1 MSWKAIHRWL
11 GLTVGLLAVVLGVTG
26 AVLAI
31 DPVQQAW
38 QAPTAPG
45 HLSVATLVERV
56 ARTVPQAEEIRRLP
70 SGAIVVFSFA
80 GDQPQASYVDPAD
93 GRVLGAW
100 QASALPRWV
109 KNLHRSLLLGDAGR
123 WGTAGIALVMSVLCV
138 SALVLLLRRMGG
150 WRRLAVRVRGSLA
163 QRIHVVAGRV
173 VLAVLCLTSLTALT
187 MSASTLGLVARDPRA
202 EPDVLSVVSTQ
213 PALSGAQIAALQNLA
228 VQDLRKLNL
237 PGPTDPEDTWKVTTA
252 QGQGWI
258 DRYSGHI
265 LAWQDTPFAQRV
277 NDLAVVLHTGEAAW
291 LWALVLGPVG
301 ASVLLFWLSG
311 VVIWWQARRLAP
323 HITGN
328 TPMAQA
334 DVLIFVAS
342 EGGSTWGFAQ
352 TLQDALSCGG
362 HRVHTS
368 ALENF
373 QTTAATRQVFVLAAT
388 YGEGQAPAHASHAL
402 AHIAKF
408 KASAVPVTVLGFGDR
423 QFPAFCAFADALEQT
438 LRARGWPALLPLE
451 CIHQQS
457 SQQFARWGVTLA
469 QALGEP
475 VVLEH
480 VPRVPPSTA
489 LTLIAR
495 QDYLGATEQA
505 TAILRFSWPVQG
517 LWARR
522 PARIFHQGRAHA
534 AVHGRA
540 GAIETAAAKAC
551 GPWRGVENAS
561 GRSGTVAWVRSVRY
575 KLDLA
580 LEAIKASNHAVLRD
594 IGKRPG
600 EISGLGHGLARFAAG
615 DLVGIMPSGSAVPR
629 YYSLASGW
637 QDGFLEICVGQMPGG
652 LCSTH
657 LLGLNMGDSIA
668 AFIRPNPGF
677 ALPKTRKPLLLI
689 GAGTGVAPLAG
700 FIRRN
705 DNLTPMHLYFGGRDP
720 ARDFYFGPELQH
732 WLSEGRL
739 ATLQAV
745 FSRVPNGGG
754 YVQDALRRD
763 AERVRDLV
771 TQGAIVRVC
780 GSRAMAQGVA
790 QALDMVLAPLHLDVS
805 TLKAKERY
813 AEDVF

>member
-11 GLTVGLLAVVLGVTG
+11 GLTLGTLAVVLGISG
-26 AVLAI
+26 AILAI

-38 QAPTAPG
+38 QAPAAPG
-45 HLSVATLVERV
+45 DLPVATLVERV
-56 ARTVPQAEEIRRLP
+56 TRTVTGVEEIRRLP

-80 GDQPQASYVDPAD
+80 GDQPQASYVDPAN
-93 GRVLGAW
+93 GQVLGAW
-100 QASALPRWV
+100 QASVLPRWV

-123 WGTAGIALVMSVLCV
+123 WGAAGIALAMALLCV

-150 WRRLAVRVRGSLA
+150 WRRLVARVRGSLA

-187 MSASTLGLVARDPRA
+187 MSASTLGLVTPDTRT
-202 EPDVLSVVSTQ
+202 EPEVLSVVTGK
-213 PALSGAQIAALQNLA
+213 PALSGAQLAPLQSLA
-228 VQDLRKLNL
+228 VQNLRKLNF
-237 PGPTDPEDTWKVTTA
+237 PGATDPQDTWKVATA

-258 DRYSGHI
+258 DQYSGQT
-265 LAWQDTPFAQRV
+265 LAWQDATLAQRV

-291 LWALVLGPVG
+291 PWAVVLGLVG

-328 TPMAQA
+328 TPLVQA

-342 EGGSTWGFAQ
+342 ESGSTWGFAQ
-352 TLQDALSCGG
+352 TLQDALSQGG

-373 QTTAATRQVFVLAAT
+373 QTTPATRQVFVLAAT

-402 AHIAKF
+402 EHIAKLH
-408 KASAVPVTVLGFGDR
+408 ASTVPVAVLGFGDR
-423 QFPAFCAFADALEQT
+423 QFPAFCAFAVALDQT

-457 SQQFARWGVTLA
+457 AQQFARWGVALA
-469 QALGEP
+469 QALNEP
-475 VVLEH
+475 LVLAH
-480 VPRVPPSTA
+480 VPRVPPTAA
-489 LTLIAR
+489 LTLTVR
-495 QDYLGATEQA
+495 QDYPGATGQA
-505 TAILRFSWPVQG
+505 TAILRFAWPAQSLG
-517 LWARR
+517 AR
-522 PARIFHQGRAHA
+522 
-534 AVHGRA
+534 
-540 GAIETAAAKAC
+540 
-551 GPWRGVENAS
+551 
-561 GRSGTVAWVRSVRY
+561 
-575 KLDLA
+575 
-580 LEAIKASNHAVLRD
+580 LR
-594 IGKRPG
+594 
-600 EISGLGHGLARFAAG
+600 GHGLARFAAG
-615 DLVGIMPSGSAVPR
+615 DLVGIVPPGSAVPR

-637 QDGFLEICVGQMPGG
+637 QDGFLEICVRQMTGG

-657 LLGLNMGDSIA
+657 LLGLQKGDHIT

-677 ALPKTRKPLLLI
+677 ALPRTRRPVLLI

-705 DNLTPMHLYFGGRDP
+705 DNHSPMHLYFGGRDP
-720 ARDFYFGPELQH
+720 AQDFYFEPEIQR
-732 WLSEGRL
+732 WLGEGRL
-739 ATLQAV
+739 TTLQTA
-745 FSRVPNGGG
+745 FSRVPDGGG

-763 AERVRDLV
+763 AERVRALV
-771 TQGAIVRVC
+771 AQGAIVRVC

-790 QALDMVLAPLHLDVS
+790 EALDVMLAPLQLSVS

>member
-1 MSWKAIHRWL
+1 MSWKVIHRWL
-11 GLTVGLLAVVLGVTG
+11 GLTVGTLAVVLGITG
-26 AVLAI
+26 SVLAI

-38 QAPTAPG
+38 QAPAAPG
-45 HLSVATLVERV
+45 DLPVATLVERV
-56 ARTVPQAEEIRRLP
+56 TRTVPGAEEIRHLP

-80 GDQPQASYVDPAD
+80 GDQPQAQYVDPAD

-123 WGTAGIALVMSVLCV
+123 WGAAGIALTMGLLCV

-150 WRRLAVRVRGSLA
+150 WRQLSARVRGSLA

-187 MSASTLGLVARDPRA
+187 MSASTLGLVELDTRA
-202 EPDVLSVVSTQ
+202 EPEVLSVLTGQ
-213 PALSGAQIAALQNLA
+213 PDLPGAQLATLQSLA
-228 VQDLRKLNL
+228 VQDLRKLNF
-237 PGPTDPEDTWKVTTA
+237 PGPTDPEDTWNVTTA

-258 DRYSGHI
+258 DRYSGQM
-265 LAWQDTPFAQRV
+265 LAWQDATLAQRIY
-277 NDLAVVLHTGEAAW
+277 DWAVVLHTGEAAW
-291 LWALVLGPVG
+291 PWAVVLGLVG

-311 VVIWWQARRLAP
+311 VVIWWQARRQAP

-328 TPMAQA
+328 TPLAQA

-352 TLQDALSCGG
+352 TLQDALSQGG

-373 QTTAATRQVFVLAAT
+373 RTTAATRQVFVLAAT
-388 YGEGQAPAHASHAL
+388 YGEGQAPAHASRAL
-402 AHIAKF
+402 EHIAKLS
-408 KASAVPVTVLGFGDR
+408 AGAVPVTVLGFGDR
-423 QFPAFCAFADALEQT
+423 QFPAFCAFAVALDQT
-438 LRARGWPALLPLE
+438 LRAQGWPTLLPLE

-457 SQQFARWGVTLA
+457 GQQFARWGVALA

-475 VVLEH
+475 LVLEH
-480 VPRVPPSTA
+480 VPRVPPTTA
-489 LTLIAR
+489 LTLVAR
-495 QDYLGATEQA
+495 QDYPGVTGQA
-505 TAILRFSWPVQG
+505 TAILRFAWPAQG
-517 LWARR
+517 PGAR
-522 PARIFHQGRAHA
+522 
-534 AVHGRA
+534 
-540 GAIETAAAKAC
+540 
-551 GPWRGVENAS
+551 
-561 GRSGTVAWVRSVRY
+561 
-575 KLDLA
+575 
-580 LEAIKASNHAVLRD
+580 LR
-594 IGKRPG
+594 
-600 EISGLGHGLARFAAG
+600 GHGLARFAAG
-615 DLVGIMPSGSAVPR
+615 DLLGIVPPGSAVPR

-637 QDGFLEICVGQMPGG
+637 EDGFVEICVRQMPGG

-657 LLGLNMGDSIA
+657 LLGLKMGDSIT
-668 AFIRPNPGF
+668 AFIRSNPGF
-677 ALPKTRKPLLLI
+677 ALPRTRRPVLLI

-705 DNLTPMHLYFGGRDP
+705 DRRSPMHLYFGGRDP
-720 ARDFYFGPELQH
+720 ARDFYFGSDIQR
-732 WLSEGRL
+732 WLGEGRL
-739 ATLQAV
+739 ATLQTV
-745 FSRVPNGGG
+745 FSRVPDGGG

-763 AERVRDLV
+763 AERVRGLV
-771 TQGAIVRVC
+771 AQGAIVRVC

-790 QALDMVLAPLHLDVS
+790 ETLDTVLAPLQLSVS

>member
-1 MSWKAIHRWL
+1 MSWKVIHRWL
-11 GLTVGLLAVVLGVTG
+11 GLTVGTLAVVLGITG
-26 AVLAI
+26 SFLAI

-38 QAPTAPG
+38 QAPGAPG
-45 HLSVATLVERV
+45 DLPVATLVERV
-56 ARTVPQAEEIRRLP
+56 TRTVPGAEEIRHLP

-80 GDQPQASYVDPAD
+80 GDQPQAQYVDPAD

-123 WGTAGIALVMSVLCV
+123 WGAAGTALAMGLLCV

-150 WRRLAVRVRGSLA
+150 WRQLAARVRGSLA

-173 VLAVLCLTSLTALT
+173 VLVVLCLTSLTALT
-187 MSASTLGLVARDPRA
+187 MSASTLGLVELDTRA
-202 EPDVLSVVSTQ
+202 EPEVLSVVTGQ
-213 PALSGAQIAALQNLA
+213 PDLPGAQLATLQSLA
-228 VQDLRKLNL
+228 VQDLRRLNF
-237 PGPTDPEDTWKVTTA
+237 PGPTDPEDTWNVATA

-258 DRYSGHI
+258 DRYSGQM
-265 LAWQDTPFAQRV
+265 LAWQDATLAQRIY
-277 NDLAVVLHTGEAAW
+277 DWAVVLHTGEAAW
-291 LWALVLGPVG
+291 PWAVVLGLVG

-311 VVIWWQARRLAP
+311 VVIWWQARSQAP

-328 TPMAQA
+328 TPLAQA

-352 TLQDALSCGG
+352 TLQDALSQGG

-388 YGEGQAPAHASHAL
+388 YGEGQAPAHASRAL
-402 AHIAKF
+402 ERMARLS
-408 KASAVPVTVLGFGDR
+408 ASAVPVTVLGFGDR
-423 QFPAFCAFADALEQT
+423 QFPAFCAFAEALDQT
-438 LRARGWPALLPLE
+438 LRAQGWPALLPLE

-457 SQQFARWGVTLA
+457 GQQFARWGDALA

-475 VVLEH
+475 LVLEH
-480 VPRVPPSTA
+480 VPRVPPTA
-489 LTLIAR
+489 TLTLMAR
-495 QDYLGATEQA
+495 HDYPGVTGQA
-505 TAILRFSWPVQG
+505 TAILRFAWPTEG
-517 LWARR
+517 PGAR
-522 PARIFHQGRAHA
+522 
-534 AVHGRA
+534 
-540 GAIETAAAKAC
+540 
-551 GPWRGVENAS
+551 
-561 GRSGTVAWVRSVRY
+561 
-575 KLDLA
+575 
-580 LEAIKASNHAVLRD
+580 LR
-594 IGKRPG
+594 
-600 EISGLGHGLARFAAG
+600 GHGLARFAAG
-615 DLVGIMPSGSAVPR
+615 DLLGIVPPGSTVPR

-637 QDGFLEICVGQMPGG
+637 KDGFVEICVRQMPGG

-657 LLGLNMGDSIA
+657 LLGLQRGDSIT
-668 AFIRPNPGF
+668 AFVRPNPGF
-677 ALPKTRKPLLLI
+677 ALPRTRRPVLLI

-705 DNLTPMHLYFGGRDP
+705 DRRSPMHLYFGGRDP
-720 ARDFYFGPELQH
+720 ARDFYFGPDIQR
-732 WLSEGRL
+732 WLGEGRL
-739 ATLQAV
+739 ATLQTV
-745 FSRVPNGGG
+745 FSRVPDGGG

-763 AERVRDLV
+763 AERVRGLV
-771 TQGAIVRVC
+771 AQGAIVRVC

-790 QALDMVLAPLHLDVS
+790 ETLDTVLAPLQLSVS

>member
-56 ARTVPQAEEIRRLP
+56 MRTVPQAEEIRRLP

-123 WGTAGIALVMSVLCV
+123 WGAAGTALVMSVLCG

-150 WRRLAVRVRGSLA
+150 WRRLGVRVRGSLA

-187 MSASTLGLVARDPRA
+187 MSASTLGLVGRDTRA

-213 PALSGAQIAALQNLA
+213 PALPGAQIAALQNLA
-228 VQDLRKLNL
+228 VQDLRKLNF

-258 DRYSGHI
+258 DRTSGHI

-311 VVIWWQARRLAP
+311 VVIWWQVRRLAP
-323 HITGN
+323 HITSN

-352 TLQDALSCGG
+352 TLQDALSRGG

-402 AHIAKF
+402 AHIAKL

-423 QFPAFCAFADALEQT
+423 QFPAFCAFADALDQS
-438 LRARGWPALLPLE
+438 LRALGWPALLPLE
-451 CIHQQS
+451 RIHQQS

-469 QALGEP
+469 QALNEP

-480 VPRVPPSTA
+480 VPRVPPSAA

-505 TAILRFSWPVQG
+505 TAILRFSWHAQG
-517 LWARR
+517 LGARLR
-522 PARIFHQGRAHA
+522 GR
-534 AVHGRA
+534 
-540 GAIETAAAKAC
+540 
-551 GPWRGVENAS
+551 
-561 GRSGTVAWVRSVRY
+561 
-575 KLDLA
+575 
-580 LEAIKASNHAVLRD
+580 
-594 IGKRPG
+594 
-600 EISGLGHGLARFAAG
+600 GLARFAAG
-615 DLVGIMPSGSAVPR
+615 DLVGIMPPGSTVPR

-637 QDGFLEICVGQMPGG
+637 QDGFLEICVRQMPGG

-657 LLGLNMGDSIA
+657 LLGLKMGNAIA
-668 AFIRPNPGF
+668 AFIRSNPGF
-677 ALPKTRKPLLLI
+677 ALPMTRKSVLLI

-700 FIRRN
+700 FIRGNHRQ
-705 DNLTPMHLYFGGRDP
+705 TPMHLYFGGRDP
-720 ARDFYFGPELQH
+720 ARDFYFGPELQR
-732 WLSEGRL
+732 WLGEGRL
-739 ATLQAV
+739 ASLQAV
-745 FSRVPNGGG
+745 FSRVPDGGG

-763 AERVRDLV
+763 AKRVRDLV

-780 GSRAMAQGVA
+780 GSRAMAQGVT
-790 QALDMVLAPLHLDVS
+790 QTLDMVLAPLHLDVS